1 MGFPS
6 LDHGVYKEVGAGGKM
21 GLGWVEV
28 RINAYLGIN
37 SLISRKNSEK
47 LKHPGKKRE
56 GGGEGGRGRKE
67 KVVSWW

>member
-1 MGFPS
+1 
-6 LDHGVYKEVGAGGKM
+6 M